1 MRQADCFSKPRH
13 VIVAPTMSQTTT
25 TPPAQA
31 GAAITRDP
39 AGVGYAVAAYTIWGG
54 YALFFAWLAHVNALE
69 VIAHRAFWSI
79 PVAGAV
85 MLWMGRTQDLR
96 RVMRSPKLFAI
107 MCLSTLMV
115 TLSWGFFVWGVAQGR
130 ALEVALGYYI
140 NPLLNV
146 AVGYLVLR
154 ERMTPLQFVAII
166 LAVIAVAWQ
175 TFSIGVFPWLSLLL
189 GSAFCAY
196 GYIRRTVDVGPVQGF
211 FVESVILSV
220 ISLGIVWWL
229 SQLGPLAFGSD
240 TSTTVLL
247 IISGMMTALPL
258 MFFATA
264 ARRISFTLLGLLQ
277 YIAPSLHFLTAV
289 FILHEPLRT
298 EQLVTFALIWT
309 ALALYTISS
318 LRLRHKDG
326 G

>member
-39 AGVGYAVAAYTIWGG
+39 AGVGYAVSAYTIWGG

-69 VIAHRAFWSI
+69 VIAQRAFWSI

-96 RVMRSPKLFAI
+96 RVMRSPKLFAV

-175 TFSIGVFPWLSLLL
+175 TLLPRRVPVAVAVARLGLLRLWLHPPHGRRRPGAGLLR
-189 GSAFCAY
+189 GK
-196 GYIRRTVDVGPVQGF
+196 P
-211 FVESVILSV
+211 VILSV
-220 ISLGIVWWL
+220 ISLGIIWWL
-229 SQLGPLAFGSD
+229 TQLGPAGIR
-240 TSTTVLL
+240 VRY
-247 IISGMMTALPL
+247 MRQP
-258 MFFATA
+258 
-264 ARRISFTLLGLLQ
+264 
-277 YIAPSLHFLTAV
+277 YC
-289 FILHEPLRT
+289 
-298 EQLVTFALIWT
+298 
-309 ALALYTISS
+309 SS
-318 LRLRHKDG
+318 SAG
-326 G
+326 

>member
-1 MRQADCFSKPRH
+1 
-13 VIVAPTMSQTTT
+13 MSQA
-25 TPPAQA
+25 TPSSTNPVRA

-85 MLWMGRTQDLR
+85 MLWLGRTQDLK
-96 RVMRSPKLFAI
+96 RVMRSPRLLGI
-107 MCLSTLMV
+107 MCLSTFMV
-115 TLSWGFFVWGVAQGR
+115 TVSWGFFVWGVGQGR

-154 ERMTPLQFVAII
+154 ERMAPLQLVAII
-166 LAVIAVAWQ
+166 LAIIAVAWQ
-175 TFSIGVFPWLSLLL
+175 TLSLGVFPWLSLLL

-211 FVESVILSV
+211 FVESLILSV
-220 ISLGIVWWL
+220 ISLGIIWWL
-229 SQLGPLAFGSD
+229 TQSGPLAFGQD
-240 TSTTVLL
+240 MQTSALL
-247 IISGMMTALPL
+247 IISGLMTALPL
-258 MFFATA
+258 MLFATA

-277 YIAPSLHFLTAV
+277 YIAPSLHFVTAI
-289 FILHEPLRT
+289 FILDEPLQT
-298 EQLVTFALIWT
+298 EQLITFALIWT
-309 ALALYTISS
+309 ALALYTVSS
-318 LRLRHKDG
+318 LSQRHKAG
-326 G
+326 H

>member
-1 MRQADCFSKPRH
+1 MTFASTTH
-13 VIVAPTMSQTTT
+13 APARDT
-25 TPPAQA
+25 A
-31 GAAITRDP
+31 GIM
-39 AGVGYAVAAYTIWGG
+39 YAVAAYSIWGF
-54 YALFFAWLAHVNALE
+54 YALFFYYLKHVDALE

-85 MLWMGRTQDLR
+85 MLWLGRTQDLG
-96 RVMRSPKLFAI
+96 RVMRSPKLLGV
-107 MCLSTLMV
+107 MCLSTFMV
-115 TLSWGFFVWGVAQGR
+115 TVSWGFFVWGVAQGR

-146 AVGYLVLR
+146 AVGYVVLR
-154 ERMTPLQFVAII
+154 ERMTPLQFAAIV

-175 TFSIGVFPWLSLLL
+175 TWSLGVFPWLSLLL
-189 GSAFCAY
+189 GAAFCAY

-220 ISLGIVWWL
+220 ISVGIIWWL
-229 SQLGPLAFGSD
+229 AQSGPLAFGQD
-240 TSTTVLL
+240 TATSVLL
-247 IISGMMTALPL
+247 IISGLMTALPL
-258 MFFATA
+258 MLFATA

-298 EQLVTFALIWT
+298 EQLITFVLIWT
-309 ALALYTISS
+309 ALALYTVSS
-318 LRLRHKDG
+318 VRQARPA
-326 G
+326 